1 MTHHYEGSVPR
12 LDFFVSYQSYLHFFL
27 PLEDKTEVFLLSS
40 LKKYHL
46 IEFCQGCKSRP
57 AQHILHSLAFLL
69 RQLTFLPLVG
79 KP

>member
-12 LDFFVSYQSYLHFFL
+12 LVFSLVINVIYVFL

-40 LKKYHL
+40 LKKCHL

-69 RQLTFLPLVG
+69 PQLTFLPLVG